1 MTDLGSILFGQER
14 ASLEAYRP
22 ILLDVQHGICLY
34 CQKDLSRKT
43 QVDHFIPWSR
53 YPADLGQNF
62 VLAHDRCNNAKSDYL
77 AAEKHLAAW
86 AERNRL
92 HQEELQSRL
101 QEAALPYDMSAS
113 LQIAKWVYQHTEKS
127 NGQVW
132 VMEKVLKHLSPVWR
146 QCLSA

>member
-1 MTDLGSILFGQER
+1 M
-14 ASLEAYRP
+14 
-22 ILLDVQHGICLY
+22 DVQKGVCLY
-34 CQKDLSRKT
+34 CGGKLSRQT
-43 QVDHFIPWSR
+43 EVDHFIPWSR
-53 YPADLGQNF
+53 YPVDLGHNL
-62 VLAHDRCNNAKSDYL
+62 VLAHITCNNAKSDYV

-101 QEAALPYDMSAS
+101 QAAALPFDSSAS
-113 LQIAKWVYQHTEKS
+113 VQIVRWVYQQTEKA

-132 VMEKVLKHLSPVWR
+132 LAEKVLQHLSPAWP